1 RRCSRTRMRTRCS
14 PSSRLF
20 AHTRPSARSW
30 TWVGRFSET
39 TRNLQYS
46 NRTRDPVLRGRA
58 LTRRIPRFQRNPKPW
73 KTLGSRKL
81 IDLGEVKIHRD
92 KIISKNGFR
101 DDILQLRVT
110 YFT

>member
-1 RRCSRTRMRTRCS
+1 MRRKRCIS
-14 PSSRLF
+14 ASRLF
-20 AHTRPSARSW
+20 AHKRASARSW
-30 TWVGRFSET
+30 AWVGRFSET

-92 KIISKNGFR
+92 KIVSKTGFR
-101 DDILQLRVT
+101 ADHLRLSLDRKSVV
-110 YFT
+110 